1 MLVYLLTRGMNS
13 LKLMAKKSTLIQT
26 IKIPKINDDCW
37 LYFAEYP
44 KHIPFKIE
52 RIYYITQ
59 AKKNLP
65 RGFHAHHKTRQVLF
79 CIHGSIK
86 MIFDDGKKKASII
99 LKKPEIGVLIDKM
112 VWHEMHQFSKDAI
125 LLVVA
130 SAPYD
135 PKDYIRDYS
144 DFKKR
149 A

>member
-79 CIHGSIK
+79 CIQGSIK

-99 LKKPEIGVLIDKM
+99 LKKPEIGTKIYIFQGFYIFISVLGWVK
-112 VWHEMHQFSKDAI
+112 
-125 LLVVA
+125 LVRYVLCL
-130 SAPYD
+130 D
-135 PKDYIRDYS
+135 R
-144 DFKKR
+144 R
-149 A
+149 E